1 MFRRKRQLAL
11 SGNDDDES
19 IIISTNFTETDIQ
32 QITSLGNIQILV
44 NVNPTEGKWMRLWQ
58 INVIIETTSI
68 IHFCTLKKNVFLHV
82 EIIKYEKDMVSVF
95 KN

>member
-1 MFRRKRQLAL
+1 M
-11 SGNDDDES
+11 
-19 IIISTNFTETDIQ
+19 
-32 QITSLGNIQILV
+32 
-44 NVNPTEGKWMRLWQ
+44 Q